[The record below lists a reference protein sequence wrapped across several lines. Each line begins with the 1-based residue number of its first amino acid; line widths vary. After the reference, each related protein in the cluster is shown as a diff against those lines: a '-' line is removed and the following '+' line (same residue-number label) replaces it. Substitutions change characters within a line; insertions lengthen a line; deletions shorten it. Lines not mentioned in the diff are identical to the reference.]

1 MAKKQFKAESKRLLD
16 LMINSIYTHKEIFL
30 RELISNASDAID
42 KRYYAAMQSGDTS
55 MDRSEY
61 FIRLTPDETTR
72 TLTITDNGCGMTA
85 EELESNLG
93 TIAKSGTRAFKE
105 SLGEEKKEDL
115 DVIGQFGVGFY
126 SAFMVAKNIKVY
138 SRTVDGEGHVWES
151 SGEDGYTIKDFDYPS
166 VGTQIVLT
174 LKEDEE
180 GEDYGRFL
188 QSYTLSSLVKKY
200 SDYVRYPIRMMEEK
214 SVKKEDSP
222 EDKPEYETVMEDTVL
237 NSMVPLWRR
246 NKNEIT
252 EEQYNQFY
260 KDTFYDM
267 EEPLATLH
275 IKAEGT
281 LSYTALLFI
290 PKKASYDFFT
300 KSFKRGL
307 RLYSNGVMIMDKC
320 EELLPEYFGFVQ
332 GLVDSPD
339 LSLNISR
346 EMLQHDRQLSAIANN
361 LKKKIQSEL
370 LKLLNNQREKYEI
383 FYKAFAQSIKYGV
396 YEMYGMNKDFLKDL
410 LLYHSAKEEKLVSLK
425 EYVEK
430 MPEEQ
435 KYIYYAAGDSLT
447 HVLHMPQTEQ
457 IRDKGYD
464 MLCMVDD
471 VDEFAI
477 RILDSYEGKSFKSA
491 SDEDL
496 ELSTE
501 EEKKAME
508 EKKEESRDL
517 LERIKTALEGKV
529 KDVRLSDR
537 LKTSAACLNTD
548 GGLSVE
554 MYKVLKNTPNGS
566 ELPASFVLEL
576 NPEHPVFQKLG
587 GLGEEELSAYA
598 SLLYDQSLLMAG
610 LPLDNPAAFCE
621 QVWKLM

>member
-105 SLGEEKKEDL
+105 SLGEDKKEDL

-370 LKLLNNQREKYEI
+370 LKLLNNQREKYEV

-457 IRDKGYD
+457 IQEKGYD

-508 EKKEESRDL
+508 EKKEESKDL

-529 KDVRLSDR
+529 KEVRLSDR

-576 NPEHPVFQKLG
+576 NPEHPVFKKLG
-587 GLGEEELSAYA
+587 GLGEEKLANYA